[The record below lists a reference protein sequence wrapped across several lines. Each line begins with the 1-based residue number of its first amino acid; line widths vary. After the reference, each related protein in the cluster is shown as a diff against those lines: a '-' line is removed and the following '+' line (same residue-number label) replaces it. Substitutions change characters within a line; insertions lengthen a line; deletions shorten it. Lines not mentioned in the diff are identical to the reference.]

1 MEIYPAVDLR
11 NGQVVRLKYGDPNQ
25 QTVFGDDPVAVAQKW
40 VKGGATWVHV
50 VNLDG
55 AFGENSARNWEI
67 LPTMTALPIRLQ
79 FGGGIR
85 SLSDIERALNAGA
98 TRVILGTAAVE
109 NPTIV
114 SEAIESFGAE
124 RIAVGIDARDGEV
137 KTRGWQ
143 AGAGLS
149 PVVLARLMKNLGVQT
164 IIHTDISR
172 DGVLTGVNAAAS
184 AALAE
189 QSGVQVIASG
199 GVSSLEDIQAVVDH
213 QLAGVIVGRALYEGK
228 FTLEEAVSIAGE
240 KPRAA

>member
-25 QTVFGDDPVAVAQKW
+25 QTVFGDDPVAVAKKW
-40 VKGGATWVHV
+40 HEGGAAWVHV

-55 AFGENSARNWEI
+55 AFGENSARNWKI
-67 LPTMTALPIRLQ
+67 LPTMTELPVRLQ

-85 SLSDIERALNAGA
+85 SLSDIERALNAGV

-114 SEAIESFGAE
+114 SEAVESFGAE

-184 AALAE
+184 AALAQ

-199 GVSSLEDIQAVVDH
+199 GVASLEDIQAVVDH
-213 QLAGVIVGRALYEGK
+213 QLDGVIVGRALYEGK
-228 FTLEEAVSIAGE
+228 FTLEEALTIAGE
-240 KPRAA
+240 KPQTA